1 MSENIIVIK
10 SYAFSVNIVKFCFD
24 MQNKI
29 REFVL
34 SGQLLKSGTSIGANI
49 EEAQGAISKA
59 EFIAKIQISLKEAKE
74 SKYWL
79 RLIID
84 TEIFDSPEKEKL
96 LTDCTE
102 LIILLTSILKTA
114 KTKK

>member
-1 MSENIIVIK
+1 MGENIIVTK
-10 SYAFSVNIVKFCFD
+10 SYAFAVKIVKYCFE
-24 MQNKI
+24 MQAKT

-34 SGQLLKSGTSIGANI
+34 SKQLLKSETSIGANV

-59 EFIAKIQISLKEAKE
+59 EFIAKIQIALKEAKE
-74 SKYWL
+74 SKYWI

-84 TEIFDSPEKEKL
+84 TRIFDSPEKEKL
-96 LTDCTE
+96 LADCSE

-114 KTKK
+114 KTKH

>member
-1 MSENIIVIK
+1 MKENIIVTK
-10 SYAFSVNIVKFCFD
+10 SYAFAVRVVKFCFD
-24 MQNKI
+24 MQTKN

-34 SGQLLKSGTSIGANI
+34 SKQLLKSGTSIGANV

-59 EFIAKIQISLKEAKE
+59 EFIAKIQIALKEAKE
-74 SKYWL
+74 SKYWI

-84 TEIFDSPEKEKL
+84 TSIFDSAEKEQL
-96 LTDCTE
+96 LADCTE

-114 KTKK
+114 KAPK